1 MRSFSDFDPIALTVY
16 FFAAAGSAMF
26 CMEPVNAVI
35 SLLGAVTLYVVRS
48 RGGKLRTHLWS
59 AGLFVVMA
67 LVNPVITH
75 NGKTV
80 LFVFNDDPIT
90 LESLIFGLTSA
101 TVITAVLYW
110 FMTFSQI
117 MTSDRLLYVFGA
129 LSPKLALVLSMTL
142 RYVRLF
148 RRRWRQTQQTQR
160 ALGLYKDDNIIDSI
174 RGGLRVFSIMM
185 TWSLE
190 SGITT
195 ADSMAARG
203 YGVCRRTS
211 FRRYRIRRADAALIA
226 VSLALL
232 AVICTGIALGA
243 LHTDFY
249 PEFTLHSSG
258 TLTVLCHISCF
269 VLAFLP
275 SAFEAAEAI
284 KWKYLQSRS

>member
-35 SLLGAVTLYVVRS
+35 SLCGAVTLYVMRTGT
-48 RGGKLRTHLWS
+48 RGVRTHLWS
-59 AGLFVVMA
+59 LLLFVIMT
-67 LVNPVITH
+67 LVNPIITH

-80 LFVFNDDPIT
+80 LFVFNDAPIT
-90 LESLIFGLTSA
+90 LESLIYGLISA

-142 RYVRLF
+142 RWVRLF
-148 RRRWRQTQQTQR
+148 RTRWKQTQQTQR

-174 RGGLRVFSIMM
+174 RGGLRVFSIMV

-203 YGVCRRTS
+203 YGISRRTS
-211 FRRYRIRRADAALIA
+211 FKRYKIRTPDAVLIA
-226 VSLALL
+226 VSLALF
-232 AVICTGIALGA
+232 AVICTGIAFGA
-243 LHTDFY
+243 LRTDFY
-249 PEFTLHSSG
+249 PEFTTHRTG
-258 TLTVLCHISCF
+258 ALTVLCHISCLL
-269 VLAFLP
+269 LAFLP
-275 SAFEAAEAI
+275 AAIEAAEAI
-284 KWKYLQSRS
+284 KWKFLTSKT